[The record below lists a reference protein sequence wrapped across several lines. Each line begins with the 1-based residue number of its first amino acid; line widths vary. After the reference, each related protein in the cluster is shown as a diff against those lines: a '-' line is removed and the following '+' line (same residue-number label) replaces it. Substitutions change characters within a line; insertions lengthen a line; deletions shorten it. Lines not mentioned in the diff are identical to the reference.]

1 VQNITLQRLAFMYLY
16 IDICYSVFREDRA
29 QLNLVLFLD
38 VQRKSEQVCPTQASA
53 ESLRH
58 VDGNSS
64 LLF

>member
-1 VQNITLQRLAFMYLY
+1 VQNITLQRLTFMYLY

-58 VDGNSS
+58 VHGNSS